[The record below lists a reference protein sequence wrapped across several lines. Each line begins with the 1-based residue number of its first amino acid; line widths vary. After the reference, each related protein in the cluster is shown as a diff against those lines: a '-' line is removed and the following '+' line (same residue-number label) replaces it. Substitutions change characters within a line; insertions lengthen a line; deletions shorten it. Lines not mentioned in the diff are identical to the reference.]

1 MFRVTECTFRVT
13 ECTFRDTEWP
23 FRDTEWRFIINIKQN
38 YLSQNKSDVCTCF
51 YINFSY
57 ICGDYIQ
64 NKKLIK
70 MNKFFLTSLLVAAAI
85 TANAQDNTTKDSLT
99 METMMHNI
107 PEVMVKGSR
116 PIVKAERGMLSY
128 NMPLLLKQ
136 LPADNAYEALTR
148 IPGVSNATGNISF
161 SGNEVTLIINGQATT
176 LTQEQLAERLKAMP
190 ATQLAKAEVMLS
202 APARYHVRGMAIN
215 IVTKDY
221 AGTNQLSGQIIGG
234 LVQTKYAKG
243 FGDLY
248 LSMQRGKFGLDAQYK
263 LVNGNSYGESSRI
276 ANHPLGNNRIHYNDE
291 TGQKSFGI
299 THDYRLG
306 MNYAFSKNH
315 RLDVA
320 YTGQW
325 DKTNSN
331 SRTTGSSISGMHRDS
346 HEYLHNV
353 DVNYALP
360 FGLTL
365 SGSYT
370 YYRTPQQ
377 QALDG
382 TITTENKNETERNL
396 TSGSEQTINK
406 WMFTADQTHSL
417 AHGWGLSYGVKGQF
431 TSNKSYQTTIDK
443 DGSVLPDGTSSV
455 DLNERIWNIYAGFSK
470 QINKAISLEA
480 SVAAEQY
487 HSPIWDK
494 WRVYPTLNA
503 LWNVNDNHLLNLSF
517 SSNSEFPSYWST
529 MSNVYYS
536 STYTEIHGNP
546 DLKPFS
552 YSNVN
557 LMWQIKRRYTL
568 MAFASLKPDYS
579 VQLPYQTTDRM
590 AVIMKET
597 NFDYSNSFGLQA
609 SAIFSAGKWLNGNVF
624 AVGTYKHDKSSHF
637 FDLPFNRKKLSVR
650 LGGMASVKLCSTQDL
665 RLILNPFIQS
675 KAIQGVYDISPI
687 FRMNAKLQWSSHD
700 GRWGLRIN
708 GNNIFNNKYDTRS
721 VQGNQDYRM
730 KINYSWA
737 SVTFAVIYKFG
748 GYKEKTVKEVD
759 TSRMGH

>member
-1 MFRVTECTFRVT
+1 MNRLF
-13 ECTFRDTEWP
+13 
-23 FRDTEWRFIINIKQN
+23 FIG
-38 YLSQNKSDVCTCF
+38 V
-51 YINFSY
+51 
-57 ICGDYIQ
+57 
-64 NKKLIK
+64 
-70 MNKFFLTSLLVAAAI
+70 LVASAI
-85 TANAQDNTTKDSLT
+85 TANAQGNAQKDSLT
-99 METMMHNI
+99 MESMMHNL

-148 IPGVSNATGNISF
+148 IPGVSDATGSISF
-161 SGNEVTLIINGQATT
+161 LGNEVTLIVNGQATT

-190 ATQLAKAEVMLS
+190 AAQLDKAEVMLS

-234 LVQTKYAKG
+234 MRQNKYANE
-243 FGDLY
+243 FGNLY
-248 LSMQRGKFGLDAQYK
+248 LSLQRDKFGLDAQYK
-263 LVNGNSYGESSRI
+263 YVNGNSYGESSRI

-306 MNYAFSKNH
+306 MNYTFSKNN

-417 AHGWGLSYGVKGQF
+417 SHGWGLSYGVKGQF

-529 MSNVYYS
+529 MSNVFYS

-552 YSNVN
+552 YYNVN

-568 MAFASLKPDYS
+568 MAFASLKPDYF

-597 NFDYSNSFGLQA
+597 NFDYSNSYGLQA

-624 AVGTYKHDKSSHF
+624 AVGTYKHDKSRNF
-637 FDLPFNRKKLSVR
+637 FDLPFNRKKLSVI
-650 LGGMASVKLCSTQDL
+650 LGGTASVKLCSTQDL
-665 RLILNPFIQS
+665 RLILNPFYQT

-687 FRMNAKLQWSSHD
+687 FSMDAKLQWSSHD
-700 GRWGLRIN
+700 GKWGVRLN
-708 GNNIFNNKYDTRS
+708 GSNIFNNRFDTSS

-730 KINYSWA
+730 KVNYNWS
-737 SVTFAVIYKFG
+737 SFTFAVIYKFG

>member
-1 MFRVTECTFRVT
+1 
-13 ECTFRDTEWP
+13 
-23 FRDTEWRFIINIKQN
+23 
-38 YLSQNKSDVCTCF
+38 
-51 YINFSY
+51 
-57 ICGDYIQ
+57 
-64 NKKLIK
+64 
-70 MNKFFLTSLLVAAAI
+70 MNRLFFLGVLVASAI
-85 TANAQDNTTKDSLT
+85 TANAQDNGQKDSLT
-99 METMMHNI
+99 MESMMHNL

-148 IPGVSNATGNISF
+148 IPGVSDATGSISF
-161 SGNEVTLIINGQATT
+161 SGNEVTLIVNGQATT

-190 ATQLAKAEVMLS
+190 AAQLAKAEVMLS

-234 LVQTKYAKG
+234 MRKNKYANE

-248 LSMQRGKFGLDAQYK
+248 LSLQRGKFGLDAQYK
-263 LVNGNSYGESSRI
+263 YVNGNSYGESSRI
-276 ANHPLGNNRIHYNDE
+276 ANHPLGNNRVYYNDE

-299 THDYRLG
+299 THNYRLG

-320 YTGQW
+320 YTGHW
-325 DKTNSN
+325 DKRCSNSN
-331 SRTTGSSISGMHRDS
+331 TTGSSISGMHHDS

-353 DVNYALP
+353 DVNYSLP

-365 SGSYT
+365 NGSYT

-382 TITTENKNETERNL
+382 TMHTDESMPETERNL

-443 DGSVLPDGTSSV
+443 DGTILPDGTSSV
-455 DLNERIWNIYAGFSK
+455 DNNERIWNIYAGFSK
-470 QINKAISLEA
+470 QINKALSLEA

-487 HSPIWDK
+487 HSPVWDK

-503 LWNVNDNHLLNLSF
+503 LWNVNDKHLLNLSF

-529 MSNVYYS
+529 MSNVFYS

-546 DLKPFS
+546 DLKPCS
-552 YSNVN
+552 YYNLN

-568 MAFASLKPDYS
+568 MAFANLKPDYF

-597 NFDYSNSFGLQA
+597 NFDYSNSYGLQA

-624 AVGTYKHDKSSHF
+624 AVGTYKHDKSRNF
-637 FDLPFNRKKLSVR
+637 FDLPFDRKKLSVI
-650 LGGMASVKLCSTQDL
+650 LGGTASVKLCSTQDL
-665 RLILNPFIQS
+665 RLILNPFYQT

-687 FRMNAKLQWSSHD
+687 FSMDAKLQWSSHD
-700 GRWGLRIN
+700 GKWGVRLN
-708 GNNIFNNKYDTRS
+708 GSNIFNNRFDTRS

-730 KINYSWA
+730 KINYNWS
-737 SVTFAVIYKFG
+737 SFTFAVIYKFG

>member
-1 MFRVTECTFRVT
+1 MANKIFLLGLFL
-13 ECTFRDTEWP
+13 
-23 FRDTEWRFIINIKQN
+23 
-38 YLSQNKSDVCTCF
+38 LS
-51 YINFSY
+51 
-57 ICGDYIQ
+57 
-64 NKKLIK
+64 
-70 MNKFFLTSLLVAAAI
+70 VA
-85 TANAQDNTTKDSLT
+85 NVKAQTRTQTDSLT
-99 METMMHNI
+99 METMLHNL

-148 IPGVSNATGNISF
+148 IPGVSDATGSISF

-176 LTQEQLAERLKAMP
+176 LTQEQLTERLKAMP
-190 ATQLAKAEVMLS
+190 AAQLAKAEVMLS

-234 LVQTKYAKG
+234 FEQNKYAKG

-248 LSMQRGKFGLDAQYK
+248 LSLQRGKFGLDAQYK
-263 LVNGNSYGESSRI
+263 YVNGNSYGESSLI
-276 ANHPLGNNRIHYNDE
+276 ANHPLGNNRVYYNDE

-306 MNYAFSKNH
+306 MNYVFSKNH

-325 DKTNSN
+325 DKTSSN
-331 SRTTGSSISGMHRDS
+331 NHTTGSSISGMHLDS

-353 DVNYALP
+353 DVNYSLP

-365 SGSYT
+365 NGSYT

-382 TITTENKNETERNL
+382 TMHTDESMPETERNL

-443 DGSVLPDGTSSV
+443 DGTILPDGTSSV
-455 DLNERIWNIYAGFSK
+455 DNNERIWNIYAGFSK

-487 HSPIWDK
+487 HSPIWNK

-529 MSNVYYS
+529 MSNVFYS

-552 YSNVN
+552 YYNVN

-568 MAFASLKPDYS
+568 MAFASLKPDYF

-624 AVGTYKHDKSSHF
+624 AVGTYKHDKSCNF
-637 FDLPFNRKKLSVR
+637 FDLPFDRKKLSVI
-650 LGGMASVKLCSTQDL
+650 LGGTASVKLCSTQDL
-665 RLILNPFIQS
+665 RLILNPFYQT

-687 FRMNAKLQWSSHD
+687 FRMDAKLQWSSHD
-700 GRWGLRIN
+700 GKWGVRLN
-708 GNNIFNNKYDTRS
+708 GSNIFNNKYDTRS

>member
-1 MFRVTECTFRVT
+1 MIFLLGLFL
-13 ECTFRDTEWP
+13 
-23 FRDTEWRFIINIKQN
+23 
-38 YLSQNKSDVCTCF
+38 LSVANVKAQT
-51 YINFSY
+51 
-57 ICGDYIQ
+57 
-64 NKKLIK
+64 
-70 MNKFFLTSLLVAAAI
+70 LTQ
-85 TANAQDNTTKDSLT
+85 TDSLT
-99 METMMHNI
+99 METMLHNL
-107 PEVMVKGSR
+107 PEVMVKGFR

-148 IPGVSNATGNISF
+148 IPGVSDATGSISF

-176 LTQEQLAERLKAMP
+176 LTQEQLTERLKAMP
-190 ATQLAKAEVMLS
+190 AAQLAKAEVMLS

-234 LVQTKYAKG
+234 MRQNKYANE
-243 FGDLY
+243 FGNLY
-248 LSMQRGKFGLDAQYK
+248 LSLQRGKFGLDTQYK
-263 LVNGNSYGESSRI
+263 YVNGNSYGESSLI
-276 ANHPLGNNRIHYNDE
+276 ANHPLGNNRVYYNDE

-306 MNYAFSKNH
+306 MNYAFGKNH

-325 DKTNSN
+325 NKTNSN
-331 SRTTGSSISGMHRDS
+331 NRTTGSSISGMHRDS

-353 DVNYALP
+353 DVNYSLP

-365 SGSYT
+365 NGSYT

-382 TITTENKNETERNL
+382 TMHTDESMPETERNL

-443 DGSVLPDGTSSV
+443 DGTIQPNGTSSV
-455 DLNERIWNIYAGFSK
+455 DNNERIWNIYAGFSK
-470 QINKAISLEA
+470 QISKALSFEA

-529 MSNVYYS
+529 MSNVFYS
-536 STYTEIHGNP
+536 STYSEIHGNP
-546 DLKPFS
+546 DLKPYS
-552 YSNVN
+552 YYNVN
-557 LMWQIKRRYTL
+557 LMGQIKRRYTL
-568 MAFASLKPDYS
+568 MAFASLKPDYF

-597 NFDYSNSFGLQA
+597 NFDYSNSYGLQA
-609 SAIFSAGKWLNGNVF
+609 SVIFNAGKWLNGNVF
-624 AVGTYKHDKSSHF
+624 AVGTYKHDKSSNF
-637 FDLPFNRKKLSVR
+637 FDLPFNRKKLSVI
-650 LGGMASVKLCSTQDL
+650 LGGTASVKLCNSQDL
-665 RLILNPFIQS
+665 RLILNPFYQT

-700 GRWGLRIN
+700 GKWGLRLN
-708 GNNIFNNKYDTRS
+708 GNNIFNNPYDTRS

-730 KINYSWA
+730 KINYNWA
-737 SVTFAVIYKFG
+737 SVTFAVVYKFG
-748 GYKEKTVKEVD
+748 DYKKKNVKAVD

>member
-1 MFRVTECTFRVT
+1 MANKI
-13 ECTFRDTEWP
+13 
-23 FRDTEWRFIINIKQN
+23 FILGLFL
-38 YLSQNKSDVCTCF
+38 LS
-51 YINFSY
+51 
-57 ICGDYIQ
+57 
-64 NKKLIK
+64 
-70 MNKFFLTSLLVAAAI
+70 VA
-85 TANAQDNTTKDSLT
+85 NVKAQAQTQTDSLT
-99 METMMHNI
+99 MENMMHNL

-116 PIVKAERGMLSY
+116 PVVKAERGMLTY
-128 NMPLLLKQ
+128 NMPLLIKL

-148 IPGVSNATGNISF
+148 IPGVSDATGSISF

-176 LTQEQLAERLKAMP
+176 LTQEQLTERLKAMP
-190 ATQLAKAEVMLS
+190 AAQLAKAEVMLS

-234 LVQTKYAKG
+234 FEQNKYAKG

-248 LSMQRGKFGLDAQYK
+248 LSLQRGKFGLDAQYK
-263 LVNGNSYGESSRI
+263 YVNGNSYGESSLI
-276 ANHPLGNNRIHYNDE
+276 ANHPLGNNRVYYNDE

-306 MNYAFSKNH
+306 MNYVLSKNH

-325 DKTNSN
+325 DKTSSN
-331 SRTTGSSISGMHRDS
+331 NHTTGSSISGMHLDS

-353 DVNYALP
+353 DVNYSLP

-365 SGSYT
+365 NGSYT

-382 TITTENKNETERNL
+382 TMHTDESMPETERNL

-443 DGSVLPDGTSSV
+443 DGTIQPNGTSSV
-455 DLNERIWNIYAGFSK
+455 DNNERIWNIYAGFSK
-470 QINKAISLEA
+470 QINKAISVEA

-494 WRVYPTLNA
+494 WRIYPTLNA

-529 MSNVYYS
+529 MSNVFYS
-536 STYTEIHGNP
+536 STYSEIHGNP
-546 DLKPFS
+546 DLKPYS
-552 YSNVN
+552 YYNVN

-568 MAFASLKPDYS
+568 MAFASLKPDYF

-597 NFDYSNSFGLQA
+597 NFDYSNNYGLQA
-609 SAIFSAGKWLNGNVF
+609 SVIFNAGKWLNGNVF
-624 AVGTYKHDKSSHF
+624 AVGTYKHDKSSNF
-637 FDLPFNRKKLSVR
+637 FDLPFNRKKFSVI
-650 LGGMASVKLCSTQDL
+650 LGGTASVKLCNTQDL
-665 RLILNPFIQS
+665 RLILNPFFQS

-687 FRMNAKLQWSSHD
+687 FSMDAKLQWSSHD
-700 GRWGLRIN
+700 GKWGVRLN
-708 GNNIFNNKYDTRS
+708 GSNIFNNQFDTRS

-730 KINYSWA
+730 KINNNRA
-737 SVTFAVIYKFG
+737 SFTFAVIYKFG

>member
-1 MFRVTECTFRVT
+1 MIFLLGLFL
-13 ECTFRDTEWP
+13 
-23 FRDTEWRFIINIKQN
+23 
-38 YLSQNKSDVCTCF
+38 LSVANVKAQT
-51 YINFSY
+51 
-57 ICGDYIQ
+57 
-64 NKKLIK
+64 
-70 MNKFFLTSLLVAAAI
+70 LTQ
-85 TANAQDNTTKDSLT
+85 TDSLT
-99 METMMHNI
+99 METMLHNL

-136 LPADNAYEALTR
+136 LPADNACEALTR
-148 IPGVSNATGNISF
+148 IPGVSDATGSISF

-176 LTQEQLAERLKAMP
+176 LTQEQLTERLKTMP
-190 ATQLAKAEVMLS
+190 AAQLAKAEVMLS

-234 LVQTKYAKG
+234 MRQTKYAKG

-306 MNYAFSKNH
+306 MNYTFSKNN

-370 YYRTPQQ
+370 YYCTPQQ

-382 TITTENKNETERNL
+382 TMHTDESMPETERNL

-417 AHGWGLSYGVKGQF
+417 ANCWGLSYGVKGQF

-529 MSNVYYS
+529 MSNVFYS

-552 YSNVN
+552 YYNVN

-568 MAFASLKPDYS
+568 MAFASLKPDYF

-609 SAIFSAGKWLNGNVF
+609 SVIFDAGKWLNGNVF
-624 AVGTYKHDKSSHF
+624 AVGTYKHDKSSNF
-637 FDLPFNRKKLSVR
+637 FDLPFNRKKLSVI
-650 LGGMASVKLCSTQDL
+650 LGGTASVKLCNSQDL
-665 RLILNPFIQS
+665 RLILNPFYQT

-700 GRWGLRIN
+700 GKWGLCLN
-708 GNNIFNNKYDTRS
+708 GNNIFNNPYDTRS

-730 KINYSWA
+730 KINYNWA
-737 SVTFAVIYKFG
+737 SVTFAVVYKFG
-748 GYKEKTVKEVD
+748 DYKNKNVKAVD

>member
-1 MFRVTECTFRVT
+1 MKRNR
-13 ECTFRDTEWP
+13 
-23 FRDTEWRFIINIKQN
+23 
-38 YLSQNKSDVCTCF
+38 
-51 YINFSY
+51 
-57 ICGDYIQ
+57 
-64 NKKLIK
+64 
-70 MNKFFLTSLLVAAAI
+70 FFLISLLFASSI
-85 TANAQDNTTKDSLT
+85 TVHAQDNAPKDSLT
-99 METMMHNI
+99 MESMMHNL
-107 PEVMVKGSR
+107 PEVMIKGSR
-116 PIVKAERGMLSY
+116 PIVKAERGMLTY
-128 NMPLLLKQ
+128 NMPLLIKQ
-136 LPADNAYEALTR
+136 LPADNAYEALTH
-148 IPGVSNATGNISF
+148 IPGISDATGKISF
-161 SGNEVTLIINGQATT
+161 SGNEVTLIVNGQATT
-176 LTQEQLAERLKAMP
+176 LTQEQLTERLKSMP
-190 ATQLAKAEVMLS
+190 AAQLAKAEVMLS

-221 AGTNQLSGQIIGG
+221 AGTNQLSGQAIGG
-234 LVQTKYAKG
+234 MRQNKYANE
-243 FGDLY
+243 FGNLY
-248 LSMQRGKFGLDAQYK
+248 LSLQRGKFGLDAQYK
-263 LVNGNSYGESSRI
+263 YVNGNSYGESSRK
-276 ANHPLGNNRIHYNDE
+276 ANHPLGNNHIRYNDE

-306 MNYAFSKNH
+306 MNYTFSKNN

-443 DGSVLPDGTSSV
+443 DGTILPDGTSSV
-455 DLNERIWNIYAGFSK
+455 DNNERIWNIYAGFSK

-487 HSPIWDK
+487 HSPVWDE

-529 MSNVYYS
+529 MSNVFYS

-552 YSNVN
+552 YYNVN

-597 NFDYSNSFGLQA
+597 NFDFSNSFGLQA
-609 SAIFSAGKWLNGNVF
+609 SAMFNAGKWLNGNVF

-637 FDLPFNRKKLSVR
+637 FDLPFNRKKLSVI
-650 LGGMASVKLCSTQDL
+650 LGGTASVKLCSTQDL

-700 GRWGLRIN
+700 GKWGLRLN
-708 GNNIFNNKYDTRS
+708 GSNIFNYQFDTRS

-730 KINYSWA
+730 KINYNWA

-748 GYKEKTVKEVD
+748 GYKEKNVKAVD

>member
-1 MFRVTECTFRVT
+1 MVNKIFLLGLFL
-13 ECTFRDTEWP
+13 
-23 FRDTEWRFIINIKQN
+23 
-38 YLSQNKSDVCTCF
+38 LSVANVKAQT
-51 YINFSY
+51 
-57 ICGDYIQ
+57 
-64 NKKLIK
+64 
-70 MNKFFLTSLLVAAAI
+70 LTQ
-85 TANAQDNTTKDSLT
+85 TDSLT
-99 METMMHNI
+99 METMLHNL

-148 IPGVSNATGNISF
+148 IPGVSDATGSISF

-176 LTQEQLAERLKAMP
+176 LTQEQLTERLKAMP
-190 ATQLAKAEVMLS
+190 AAQLAKAEVMLS

-221 AGTNQLSGQIIGG
+221 AGTNQLSGQVIGG
-234 LVQTKYAKG
+234 MKQSKYAKG

-248 LSMQRGKFGLDAQYK
+248 LSLQRGKFGLDAQYK
-263 LVNGNSYGESSRI
+263 YVNGNSYGESSRI
-276 ANHPLGNNRIHYNDE
+276 ANHPLGNNRVYYNDE

-299 THDYRLG
+299 THNYRLG

-320 YTGQW
+320 YTGHW
-325 DKTNSN
+325 DKRCSNSN
-331 SRTTGSSISGMHRDS
+331 TTGSSISGMHHDS

-353 DVNYALP
+353 DVNYSLP

-365 SGSYT
+365 NGSYT

-382 TITTENKNETERNL
+382 TMHTDESMPETERNL

-406 WMFTADQTHSL
+406 WMFTADQTHLL

-529 MSNVYYS
+529 MSNVFYS
-536 STYTEIHGNP
+536 STYSEIHGNP

-552 YSNVN
+552 YYNVN

-568 MAFASLKPDYS
+568 MAFASLKPDYF
-579 VQLPYQTTDRM
+579 VQLPYQTTERM

-597 NFDYSNSFGLQA
+597 NFDYSNSYGLQA
-609 SAIFSAGKWLNGNVF
+609 SVIFNAGKWLNGNVF
-624 AVGTYKHDKSSHF
+624 AVGTYKHDKSSNF
-637 FDLPFNRKKLSVR
+637 FDLPFNRKKFSVI
-650 LGGMASVKLCSTQDL
+650 LGGTASVKLCNTQDL
-665 RLILNPFIQS
+665 RLILNPFYQT
-675 KAIQGVYDISPI
+675 KAIQGVYDISPV

-700 GRWGLRIN
+700 GKWGLRLN
-708 GNNIFNNKYDTRS
+708 GSNIFNNLYDTRS

-730 KINYSWA
+730 KINYNWA

-748 GYKEKTVKEVD
+748 GYKEKNVKAVD

>member
-1 MFRVTECTFRVT
+1 MANKIFLLGLFL
-13 ECTFRDTEWP
+13 
-23 FRDTEWRFIINIKQN
+23 
-38 YLSQNKSDVCTCF
+38 LSVANVKAQT
-51 YINFSY
+51 
-57 ICGDYIQ
+57 
-64 NKKLIK
+64 
-70 MNKFFLTSLLVAAAI
+70 LTQ
-85 TANAQDNTTKDSLT
+85 TDSLT
-99 METMMHNI
+99 METMLHNL

-148 IPGVSNATGNISF
+148 IPGVSDATGSISF

-176 LTQEQLAERLKAMP
+176 LTQEQLTERLKAMP
-190 ATQLAKAEVMLS
+190 AAQLAKAEVMLS

-234 LVQTKYAKG
+234 MRQNKYANE
-243 FGDLY
+243 FGNLY
-248 LSMQRGKFGLDAQYK
+248 LSLQRGKFGLDAQYK
-263 LVNGNSYGESSRI
+263 YVNGNSYGESSRI
-276 ANHPLGNNRIHYNDE
+276 ANHPLGNNRVYYNDE

-299 THDYRLG
+299 THNYRLG

-320 YTGQW
+320 YTGHW
-325 DKTNSN
+325 DKRCSNSN
-331 SRTTGSSISGMHRDS
+331 TTGSSISGMHHDS

-353 DVNYALP
+353 DVNYSLP

-365 SGSYT
+365 NGSYT

-382 TITTENKNETERNL
+382 TMHTDESMPETERNL

-455 DLNERIWNIYAGFSK
+455 DLNERIWNLYAGFSK
-470 QINKAISLEA
+470 QINKALSLEA

-494 WRVYPTLNA
+494 WRIYPTLNA

-529 MSNVYYS
+529 MSNVFYS
-536 STYTEIHGNP
+536 STYSEIHGNP

-552 YSNVN
+552 YYNVN

-568 MAFASLKPDYS
+568 MAFASLKPDYF
-579 VQLPYQTTDRM
+579 VQLPYQTTERM

-597 NFDYSNSFGLQA
+597 NFDYSNSYGLQA
-609 SAIFSAGKWLNGNVF
+609 SVIFNAGKWLNGNVF
-624 AVGTYKHDKSSHF
+624 AVGTYKHDKSSNF
-637 FDLPFNRKKLSVR
+637 FDLPFNRKKLSVI
-650 LGGMASVKLCSTQDL
+650 LGGTASVKLCNTQDL
-665 RLILNPFIQS
+665 RLILNPFFQS

-687 FRMNAKLQWSSHD
+687 FRMNAKLQWTSHD
-700 GRWGLRIN
+700 GKWGLRIN

-730 KINYSWA
+730 KINYNWA

>member
-1 MFRVTECTFRVT
+1 
-13 ECTFRDTEWP
+13 
-23 FRDTEWRFIINIKQN
+23 
-38 YLSQNKSDVCTCF
+38 
-51 YINFSY
+51 
-57 ICGDYIQ
+57 
-64 NKKLIK
+64 

-136 LPADNAYEALTR
+136 LPADNAYEALTH

-161 SGNEVTLIINGQATT
+161 SGNEVTLIVNGQATT

-306 MNYAFSKNH
+306 MNYTFSKNH

-325 DKTNSN
+325 DKTSSN

-443 DGSVLPDGTSSV
+443 DGTILPDGTSSV
-455 DLNERIWNIYAGFSK
+455 DNNERIWNIYAGFSK
-470 QINKAISLEA
+470 QINKALSLEA

-487 HSPIWDK
+487 HSPVWNK

-529 MSNVYYS
+529 MSNVFYS

-552 YSNVN
+552 YYNVN

-568 MAFASLKPDYS
+568 MAFASLKPDYF

-597 NFDYSNSFGLQA
+597 NFDYSNSYGLQA

-624 AVGTYKHDKSSHF
+624 AVGTYKHDKSCNF
-637 FDLPFNRKKLSVR
+637 FDLPFNRKKLSVI
-650 LGGMASVKLCSTQDL
+650 LGGTASVKLCSTQDL
-665 RLILNPFIQS
+665 RLILNPFYQT
-675 KAIQGVYDISPI
+675 KAIQGVYDISPV
-687 FRMNAKLQWSSHD
+687 FRMDAKLQWSSHD
-700 GRWGLRIN
+700 GKWGLRLN
-708 GNNIFNNKYDTRS
+708 GSNIFNNRFDTRS

-730 KINYSWA
+730 KINYNWA

-748 GYKEKTVKEVD
+748 GYKEKTVKEMD

>member
-1 MFRVTECTFRVT
+1 MANKIFLLGLFL
-13 ECTFRDTEWP
+13 
-23 FRDTEWRFIINIKQN
+23 
-38 YLSQNKSDVCTCF
+38 LS
-51 YINFSY
+51 
-57 ICGDYIQ
+57 
-64 NKKLIK
+64 
-70 MNKFFLTSLLVAAAI
+70 VA
-85 TANAQDNTTKDSLT
+85 NVKAQTRTQTDSLT
-99 METMMHNI
+99 METMLHNL

-148 IPGVSNATGNISF
+148 IPGVSDATGSISF

-176 LTQEQLAERLKAMP
+176 LTQEQLTERLKAMP
-190 ATQLAKAEVMLS
+190 AAQLAKAEVMLS

-221 AGTNQLSGQIIGG
+221 AGTNQLSGQVIGG
-234 LVQTKYAKG
+234 MKQSKYAKG

-248 LSMQRGKFGLDAQYK
+248 LSLQRGKFGLDAQYK
-263 LVNGNSYGESSRI
+263 YVNGNSYGESSRI
-276 ANHPLGNNRIHYNDE
+276 ANHPLGNNRVYYNDE

-299 THDYRLG
+299 THNYRLG

-320 YTGQW
+320 YTGHW
-325 DKTNSN
+325 DKRCSNSN
-331 SRTTGSSISGMHRDS
+331 TTGSSISGMHHDS

-353 DVNYALP
+353 DVNYSLP

-365 SGSYT
+365 NGSYT

-382 TITTENKNETERNL
+382 TMHTDESMSETERNL

-406 WMFTADQTHSL
+406 WMFTADQTHLL

-455 DLNERIWNIYAGFSK
+455 DLNERIWNLYAGFSK
-470 QINKAISLEA
+470 QINKALSLEA

-529 MSNVYYS
+529 MSNVFYS
-536 STYTEIHGNP
+536 STYSEIHGNP
-546 DLKPFS
+546 DLKPFA
-552 YSNVN
+552 YYNVN

-568 MAFASLKPDYS
+568 MAFASLKPDYF
-579 VQLPYQTTDRM
+579 VQLPYQTTERM

-597 NFDYSNSFGLQA
+597 NFDYSNSYGLQA
-609 SAIFSAGKWLNGNVF
+609 SVIFNAGKWLNGNVF
-624 AVGTYKHDKSSHF
+624 AVGTYKHDKSSNF
-637 FDLPFNRKKLSVR
+637 FDLPFNRKKLSVI
-650 LGGMASVKLCSTQDL
+650 LGGTASVKLCNTQDL
-665 RLILNPFIQS
+665 RLILNPFFQS

-700 GRWGLRIN
+700 GRWGLRLN

-730 KINYSWA
+730 KINYNWA

>member
-1 MFRVTECTFRVT
+1 MA
-13 ECTFRDTEWP
+13 
-23 FRDTEWRFIINIKQN
+23 
-38 YLSQNKSDVCTCF
+38 NK
-51 YINFSY
+51 I
-57 ICGDYIQ
+57 
-64 NKKLIK
+64 
-70 MNKFFLTSLLVAAAI
+70 FLLGLFLLFVA
-85 TANAQDNTTKDSLT
+85 NVKAQTLTQTDSLT
-99 METMMHNI
+99 METMLHNL

-148 IPGVSNATGNISF
+148 IPGVSDATGSISF

-176 LTQEQLAERLKAMP
+176 LTQEQLTERLKAMP
-190 ATQLAKAEVMLS
+190 AAQLAKAEVMLS

-234 LVQTKYAKG
+234 MRQNKYANE
-243 FGDLY
+243 FGNLY
-248 LSMQRGKFGLDAQYK
+248 LSLQRGKFGLNAQYK
-263 LVNGNSYGESSRI
+263 YVNGNSYGESSRI

-320 YTGQW
+320 YTGHW
-325 DKTNSN
+325 DKTCSNSN
-331 SRTTGSSISGMHRDS
+331 TTGSSISGMHHDS

-353 DVNYALP
+353 DVNYSLP

-365 SGSYT
+365 NGSYT

-382 TITTENKNETERNL
+382 MMHTDESMPETERNL

-443 DGSVLPDGTSSV
+443 DGTIQPNGTSSV
-455 DLNERIWNIYAGFSK
+455 DNNERIWNIYAGFSK
-470 QINKAISLEA
+470 QINKAISVEA

-529 MSNVYYS
+529 MSNVFYS
-536 STYTEIHGNP
+536 STYSEIHGNP
-546 DLKPFS
+546 DLKPFA
-552 YSNVN
+552 YYNVN

-568 MAFASLKPDYS
+568 MAFASLKPDYF
-579 VQLPYQTTDRM
+579 VQLPYQTTERM

-597 NFDYSNSFGLQA
+597 NFDYSNSYGLQA
-609 SAIFSAGKWLNGNVF
+609 SVIFNAGKWLNGNVF
-624 AVGTYKHDKSSHF
+624 AVGTYKHDKSSNF
-637 FDLPFNRKKLSVR
+637 FDLPFNRKKLSVI
-650 LGGMASVKLCSTQDL
+650 LGGTASVKLCNTQDL
-665 RLILNPFIQS
+665 RLILNPFFQS

-687 FRMNAKLQWSSHD
+687 FRMNAKLQWTSHD
-700 GRWGLRIN
+700 GKWGLRIN
-708 GNNIFNNKYDTRS
+708 GNNIFNNLYDTRS

-730 KINYSWA
+730 KVNYNWA

>member
-1 MFRVTECTFRVT
+1 M
-13 ECTFRDTEWP
+13 
-23 FRDTEWRFIINIKQN
+23 
-38 YLSQNKSDVCTCF
+38 
-51 YINFSY
+51 
-57 ICGDYIQ
+57 
-64 NKKLIK
+64 
-70 MNKFFLTSLLVAAAI
+70 
-85 TANAQDNTTKDSLT
+85 
-99 METMMHNI
+99 
-107 PEVMVKGSR
+107 
-116 PIVKAERGMLSY
+116 
-128 NMPLLLKQ
+128 
-136 LPADNAYEALTR
+136 TR
-148 IPGVSNATGNISF
+148 IPGVSDATGSISF

-176 LTQEQLAERLKAMP
+176 LTQEQLTERLKAMP
-190 ATQLAKAEVMLS
+190 AAQLAKAEVMLS

-221 AGTNQLSGQIIGG
+221 AGTNQLSGQVIGG
-234 LVQTKYAKG
+234 MKQSKYAKG

-248 LSMQRGKFGLDAQYK
+248 LSLQRGKFGLDAQYK
-263 LVNGNSYGESSRI
+263 YVNGNSYGESSRI
-276 ANHPLGNNRIHYNDE
+276 ANHPLGNNRVYYNDE

-299 THDYRLG
+299 THNYRLG

-320 YTGQW
+320 YTGHW
-325 DKTNSN
+325 DKRCSNSN
-331 SRTTGSSISGMHRDS
+331 TTGSSISGMHHDS

-353 DVNYALP
+353 DVNYSLP

-365 SGSYT
+365 NGSYT

-382 TITTENKNETERNL
+382 TMTAENKNETERNL

-431 TSNKSYQTTIDK
+431 TSNKSYQTTTDK
-443 DGSVLPDGTSSV
+443 DGTILPDGTSSV
-455 DLNERIWNIYAGFSK
+455 DNNERIWNIYAGFSK
-470 QINKAISLEA
+470 QINKSISLEA

-494 WRVYPTLNA
+494 WRMYPTLNA

-529 MSNVYYS
+529 MGNVFYS

-552 YSNVN
+552 YYNVN

-609 SAIFSAGKWLNGNVF
+609 SAIFNAGKWLNGNVF

-637 FDLPFNRKKLSVR
+637 FDLPFNRKKLSVI
-650 LGGMASVKLCSTQDL
+650 LGGTASVKLSSTQDL
-665 RLILNPFIQS
+665 RLILNPFYQT
-675 KAIQGVYDISPI
+675 KAIQGVYDISPV
-687 FRMNAKLQWSSHD
+687 FSMDAKLQWSSHD
-700 GRWGLRIN
+700 GKWGLRLN
-708 GNNIFNNKYDTRS
+708 GSNIFNNQFDTRS

-730 KINYSWA
+730 KINYNWA

-748 GYKEKTVKEVD
+748 GYKEKNVKAVD

>member
-1 MFRVTECTFRVT
+1 MVNKIFLLGLFL
-13 ECTFRDTEWP
+13 
-23 FRDTEWRFIINIKQN
+23 
-38 YLSQNKSDVCTCF
+38 LSVANVKAQT
-51 YINFSY
+51 
-57 ICGDYIQ
+57 
-64 NKKLIK
+64 
-70 MNKFFLTSLLVAAAI
+70 LTH
-85 TANAQDNTTKDSLT
+85 TDSLT
-99 METMMHNI
+99 MENMMHNL

-148 IPGVSNATGNISF
+148 IPGISDATGSISF
-161 SGNEVTLIINGQATT
+161 SGNEVTLIVNGQATT
-176 LTQEQLAERLKAMP
+176 LTQEQLTERLKAMP
-190 ATQLAKAEVMLS
+190 AAQLAKAEVLLS

-221 AGTNQLSGQIIGG
+221 AGTNQLSGQVIGG
-234 LVQTKYAKG
+234 MKQSKYAKG

-248 LSMQRGKFGLDAQYK
+248 LSLQRGKFGLDAQYK
-263 LVNGNSYGESSRI
+263 YVNGNSYGESSRI
-276 ANHPLGNNRIHYNDE
+276 ANHPLGNNRVYYNDE

-299 THDYRLG
+299 THNYRLG

-320 YTGQW
+320 YTGHW
-325 DKTNSN
+325 DKRCSNSN
-331 SRTTGSSISGMHRDS
+331 TTGSSISGMHHDS

-353 DVNYALP
+353 DVNYSLP

-365 SGSYT
+365 NGSYT

-382 TITTENKNETERNL
+382 TMHTDESMQETERNL

-443 DGSVLPDGTSSV
+443 DGTIQPNGTSSV
-455 DLNERIWNIYAGFSK
+455 DNNERIWNIYAGFSK
-470 QINKAISLEA
+470 QINKAISVEA

-529 MSNVYYS
+529 MSNVFYS
-536 STYTEIHGNP
+536 STYSEIHGNP

-552 YSNVN
+552 YYNVN

-568 MAFASLKPDYS
+568 MAFASLKPDYF
-579 VQLPYQTTDRM
+579 VQLPYQTTERM

-597 NFDYSNSFGLQA
+597 NFDYSNSYGLQA
-609 SAIFSAGKWLNGNVF
+609 SVIFNAGKWLNGNVF
-624 AVGTYKHDKSSHF
+624 AVGTYKHDKSSNF
-637 FDLPFNRKKLSVR
+637 FDLPFNRKKLSVI
-650 LGGMASVKLCSTQDL
+650 LGGTASVKLCNTQDL
-665 RLILNPFIQS
+665 RLILNPFFQS
-675 KAIQGVYDISPI
+675 KAIQGVYDISPV

-700 GRWGLRIN
+700 GKWGLRLN
-708 GNNIFNNKYDTRS
+708 GSNIFNNLYDTRS

-730 KINYSWA
+730 KINYNWA

-748 GYKEKTVKEVD
+748 GYKEKNVKAVD

>member
-1 MFRVTECTFRVT
+1 MVNKIFLLGLFL
-13 ECTFRDTEWP
+13 
-23 FRDTEWRFIINIKQN
+23 
-38 YLSQNKSDVCTCF
+38 LSVANVKAQT
-51 YINFSY
+51 
-57 ICGDYIQ
+57 
-64 NKKLIK
+64 
-70 MNKFFLTSLLVAAAI
+70 LTQ
-85 TANAQDNTTKDSLT
+85 TDSLT
-99 METMMHNI
+99 METMLHNL

-148 IPGVSNATGNISF
+148 IPGVSDATGSISF

-176 LTQEQLAERLKAMP
+176 LTQEQLTERLKAMP
-190 ATQLAKAEVMLS
+190 AAQLAKAEVMLS

-221 AGTNQLSGQIIGG
+221 AGINQLSGQVIGG
-234 LVQTKYAKG
+234 MKQSKYAKG

-248 LSMQRGKFGLDAQYK
+248 LSLQRGKFGLDAQYK
-263 LVNGNSYGESSRI
+263 YVNGNSYGESSRI
-276 ANHPLGNNRIHYNDE
+276 ANHPLGNNRVYYNDE

-299 THDYRLG
+299 THNYRLG

-320 YTGQW
+320 YTGHW
-325 DKTNSN
+325 DKRCSNSN
-331 SRTTGSSISGMHRDS
+331 TTGSSISGMHHDS

-353 DVNYALP
+353 DVNYSLP

-365 SGSYT
+365 NGSYT

-382 TITTENKNETERNL
+382 TMHTDESMPETERNL

-406 WMFTADQTHSL
+406 WMFTADQTHLL

-455 DLNERIWNIYAGFSK
+455 DLNERIWNLYAGFSK
-470 QINKAISLEA
+470 QINKALSLEA

-529 MSNVYYS
+529 MSNVFYS
-536 STYTEIHGNP
+536 STYSEIHGNP
-546 DLKPFS
+546 DLKPFA
-552 YSNVN
+552 YYNVN

-568 MAFASLKPDYS
+568 MAFANLKPDYF
-579 VQLPYQTTDRM
+579 VQLPYQTTERM

-597 NFDYSNSFGLQA
+597 NFDYSNSYGLQA
-609 SAIFSAGKWLNGNVF
+609 SVIFNAGKWLNGNVF
-624 AVGTYKHDKSSHF
+624 AVGTYKHDKSSNF
-637 FDLPFNRKKLSVR
+637 FDLPFNRKKFSVI
-650 LGGMASVKLCSTQDL
+650 LGGTASVKLCNTQDL
-665 RLILNPFIQS
+665 RLILNPFYQT

-700 GRWGLRIN
+700 GKWGLHLN
-708 GNNIFNNKYDTRS
+708 GSNIFNNLYDTRS

-730 KINYSWA
+730 KINYNWA

-748 GYKEKTVKEVD
+748 GYKEKNVKAVD

>member
-1 MFRVTECTFRVT
+1 MVNKIFLLGLFL
-13 ECTFRDTEWP
+13 
-23 FRDTEWRFIINIKQN
+23 
-38 YLSQNKSDVCTCF
+38 LSVANVKAQT
-51 YINFSY
+51 
-57 ICGDYIQ
+57 
-64 NKKLIK
+64 
-70 MNKFFLTSLLVAAAI
+70 LTH
-85 TANAQDNTTKDSLT
+85 TDSLT
-99 METMMHNI
+99 MENMMHNL

-148 IPGVSNATGNISF
+148 IPGISDATGSISF
-161 SGNEVTLIINGQATT
+161 SGNEVTLIVNGQATT
-176 LTQEQLAERLKAMP
+176 LTQEQLTERLKAMP
-190 ATQLAKAEVMLS
+190 AAQLAKAEVMLS

-221 AGTNQLSGQIIGG
+221 AGTNQLSGQVIGG
-234 LVQTKYAKG
+234 MKQSKYAKG

-248 LSMQRGKFGLDAQYK
+248 LSLQRGKFGLDAQYK
-263 LVNGNSYGESSRI
+263 YVNGNSYGESSRI
-276 ANHPLGNNRIHYNDE
+276 ANHPLGNNRVYYNDE

-299 THDYRLG
+299 THNYRLG

-320 YTGQW
+320 YTGHW
-325 DKTNSN
+325 DKRCSNSN
-331 SRTTGSSISGMHRDS
+331 TTGSSISGMHHDS

-353 DVNYALP
+353 DVNYSLP

-365 SGSYT
+365 NGSYT

-382 TITTENKNETERNL
+382 TMHTDESMSETERNL

-443 DGSVLPDGTSSV
+443 DGTIQPNGTSSV
-455 DLNERIWNIYAGFSK
+455 DNNERIWNIYAGFSK
-470 QINKAISLEA
+470 QINKAISVEA

-529 MSNVYYS
+529 MSNVFYS
-536 STYTEIHGNP
+536 STYSEIHGNP

-552 YSNVN
+552 YYNVN

-568 MAFASLKPDYS
+568 MAFASLKPDYF
-579 VQLPYQTTDRM
+579 VQLPYQTTERM

-597 NFDYSNSFGLQA
+597 NFDYSNSYGLQA
-609 SAIFSAGKWLNGNVF
+609 SVIFNAGKWLNGNVF
-624 AVGTYKHDKSSHF
+624 AVGTYKHDKSSNF
-637 FDLPFNRKKLSVR
+637 FDLPFNRKKLSVI
-650 LGGMASVKLCSTQDL
+650 LGGTASVKLCNTQDL
-665 RLILNPFIQS
+665 RLILNPFFQS
-675 KAIQGVYDISPI
+675 KAIQGVYDISPV

-700 GRWGLRIN
+700 GKWGLRLN
-708 GNNIFNNKYDTRS
+708 GSNIFNNLYDTRS

-730 KINYSWA
+730 KINYNWA

-748 GYKEKTVKEVD
+748 GYKEKNVKAVD

>member
-1 MFRVTECTFRVT
+1 MVNKIFLLGLFL
-13 ECTFRDTEWP
+13 
-23 FRDTEWRFIINIKQN
+23 
-38 YLSQNKSDVCTCF
+38 LSVANVKAQT
-51 YINFSY
+51 
-57 ICGDYIQ
+57 
-64 NKKLIK
+64 
-70 MNKFFLTSLLVAAAI
+70 LTH
-85 TANAQDNTTKDSLT
+85 TDSLT
-99 METMMHNI
+99 MENMMHNL

-148 IPGVSNATGNISF
+148 IPGISDATGSISF
-161 SGNEVTLIINGQATT
+161 SGNEVTLIVNGQATT
-176 LTQEQLAERLKAMP
+176 LTQEQLTERLKAMP
-190 ATQLAKAEVMLS
+190 AAQLAKAEVMLS

-221 AGTNQLSGQIIGG
+221 AGTNQLSGQVIGG
-234 LVQTKYAKG
+234 MKQSKYAKG

-248 LSMQRGKFGLDAQYK
+248 LSLQRGKFGLDAQYK
-263 LVNGNSYGESSRI
+263 YVNGNSYGESSRI
-276 ANHPLGNNRIHYNDE
+276 ANHPLGNNRVYYNDE

-299 THDYRLG
+299 THNYRLG

-315 RLDVA
+315 RLDVT
-320 YTGQW
+320 YTGHW
-325 DKTNSN
+325 DKRCSNSN
-331 SRTTGSSISGMHRDS
+331 TTGSSISGMHHDS

-353 DVNYALP
+353 DVNYSLP

-365 SGSYT
+365 NGSYT

-382 TITTENKNETERNL
+382 TMHTDESMSETERNL

-406 WMFTADQTHSL
+406 WMFTADQTHLL

-431 TSNKSYQTTIDK
+431 TSNKSYQTTINK

-455 DLNERIWNIYAGFSK
+455 DLNERIWNLYAGFSK
-470 QINKAISLEA
+470 QINKALSLEA

-529 MSNVYYS
+529 MSNVFYS
-536 STYTEIHGNP
+536 STYSEIHGNP
-546 DLKPFS
+546 DLKPFA
-552 YSNVN
+552 YYNVN

-568 MAFASLKPDYS
+568 MAFASLKPDYF
-579 VQLPYQTTDRM
+579 VQLPYQTTERM

-597 NFDYSNSFGLQA
+597 NFDYSNSYGLQA
-609 SAIFSAGKWLNGNVF
+609 SVIFNAGKWLNGNVF
-624 AVGTYKHDKSSHF
+624 AVGIYKHDKSDYF
-637 FDLPFNRKKLSVR
+637 FDLPFNRKKLTAT
-650 LGGMASVKLCSTQDL
+650 LGGTASIKLCQTQDL
-665 RLILNPFIQS
+665 RLILNPFYQT

-700 GRWGLRIN
+700 GKWGLRLN
-708 GNNIFNNKYDTRS
+708 GSNIFNNLYDTRS

-730 KINYSWA
+730 KINYNWA

-748 GYKEKTVKEVD
+748 GYKEKNVKAVD

>member
-1 MFRVTECTFRVT
+1 MANKI
-13 ECTFRDTEWP
+13 
-23 FRDTEWRFIINIKQN
+23 FILGLFL
-38 YLSQNKSDVCTCF
+38 LS
-51 YINFSY
+51 
-57 ICGDYIQ
+57 
-64 NKKLIK
+64 
-70 MNKFFLTSLLVAAAI
+70 VA
-85 TANAQDNTTKDSLT
+85 NVKAQAQTQTDSLT
-99 METMMHNI
+99 MENMMHNL

-116 PIVKAERGMLSY
+116 PVVKAERGMLTY
-128 NMPLLLKQ
+128 NMPLLIKL

-148 IPGVSNATGNISF
+148 IPGVSDATGRISF

-176 LTQEQLAERLKAMP
+176 LTQEQLTERLKAMP
-190 ATQLAKAEVMLS
+190 AAQLAKAEVMLS

-221 AGTNQLSGQIIGG
+221 AGTNLLSGQIIGG
-234 LVQTKYAKG
+234 LQQSKYAKG
-243 FGDLY
+243 FGNLY
-248 LSMQRGKFGLDAQYK
+248 LSMQRGKFGLDAQYQFI
-263 LVNGNSYGESSRI
+263 NGNSYGESSLI
-276 ANHPLGNNRIHYNDE
+276 ANHPLGNNHVYYNDE

-325 DKTNSN
+325 DKTSSN
-331 SRTTGSSISGMHRDS
+331 NHTTGSSISGMHLDS

-353 DVNYALP
+353 DVNYSLP

-365 SGSYT
+365 NGSYT

-382 TITTENKNETERNL
+382 TMHTDESMPETERNL
-396 TSGSEQTINK
+396 ISGSEQTINK

-443 DGSVLPDGTSSV
+443 DGTIQPNGTSSV
-455 DLNERIWNIYAGFSK
+455 DNNERIWNIYAGFSK
-470 QINKAISLEA
+470 QINKAVSLEA

-529 MSNVYYS
+529 MSNVFYS

-546 DLKPFS
+546 NLKPYS
-552 YSNVN
+552 YYNVN

-568 MAFASLKPDYS
+568 MAFASLKPDYF
-579 VQLPYQTTDRM
+579 VQLPYQTTERM

-597 NFDYSNSFGLQA
+597 NFDYSNSYGLQA
-609 SAIFSAGKWLNGNVF
+609 SVIFNAGKWLNGNVF
-624 AVGTYKHDKSSHF
+624 AVGTYKHDKSSYF
-637 FDLPFNRKKLSVR
+637 FDLPFNRKKLSVI
-650 LGGMASVKLCSTQDL
+650 LGGTASVKLCNTQDL
-665 RLILNPFIQS
+665 RLIFNPFFQS

-687 FRMNAKLQWSSHD
+687 FSMDAKLQWSSHD
-700 GRWGLRIN
+700 GKWGLRLN
-708 GNNIFNNKYDTRS
+708 GSNIFNNLYDTRS

-730 KINYSWA
+730 KINNNWA
-737 SVTFAVIYKFG
+737 SFTFAVIYKFG

>member
-1 MFRVTECTFRVT
+1 MVNKIFLLGLFL
-13 ECTFRDTEWP
+13 
-23 FRDTEWRFIINIKQN
+23 
-38 YLSQNKSDVCTCF
+38 LSVANVKAQT
-51 YINFSY
+51 
-57 ICGDYIQ
+57 
-64 NKKLIK
+64 
-70 MNKFFLTSLLVAAAI
+70 LTQ
-85 TANAQDNTTKDSLT
+85 TDSLT
-99 METMMHNI
+99 METMLHNL

-148 IPGVSNATGNISF
+148 IPGVSDATGSISF

-176 LTQEQLAERLKAMP
+176 LTQEQLTERLKAMP
-190 ATQLAKAEVMLS
+190 AAQLAKAEVMLS
-202 APARYHVRGMAIN
+202 APARYHVRGMTIN

-221 AGTNQLSGQIIGG
+221 AGINQLSGQVIGG
-234 LVQTKYAKG
+234 MKQSKYAKG

-248 LSMQRGKFGLDAQYK
+248 LSLQRGKFGLDAQYK
-263 LVNGNSYGESSRI
+263 YVNGNSYGESSRI
-276 ANHPLGNNRIHYNDE
+276 ANHPLGNNRVYYNDE

-299 THDYRLG
+299 THNYRLG
-306 MNYAFSKNH
+306 MNYAFCKNH

-320 YTGQW
+320 YTGHW
-325 DKTNSN
+325 DKRCSNSN
-331 SRTTGSSISGMHRDS
+331 TTGSSISGMHHDS

-353 DVNYALP
+353 DVNYSFP

-365 SGSYT
+365 NGSYT

-382 TITTENKNETERNL
+382 TMHTDESMSETERNL

-406 WMFTADQTHSL
+406 WMFTADQTHLL

-455 DLNERIWNIYAGFSK
+455 DLNERIWNLYAGFSK
-470 QINKAISLEA
+470 QINKALSLEA

-529 MSNVYYS
+529 MSNVFYS
-536 STYTEIHGNP
+536 STYSEIHGNP
-546 DLKPFS
+546 DLKPFA
-552 YSNVN
+552 YYNVN

-568 MAFASLKPDYS
+568 MAFANLKPDYF
-579 VQLPYQTTDRM
+579 VQLPYQTTERM

-597 NFDYSNSFGLQA
+597 NFDYSNSYGLQA
-609 SAIFSAGKWLNGNVF
+609 SVIFNAGKWLNGNVF
-624 AVGTYKHDKSSHF
+624 AVGTYKHDKSSNF
-637 FDLPFNRKKLSVR
+637 FDLPFNRKKFSVI
-650 LGGMASVKLCSTQDL
+650 LGGTASVKLCNTQDL
-665 RLILNPFIQS
+665 RLILNPFYQT

-700 GRWGLRIN
+700 GKWGLRLN
-708 GNNIFNNKYDTRS
+708 GSNIFNNLYDTRS

-730 KINYSWA
+730 KINYNWA

-748 GYKEKTVKEVD
+748 GYKEKNVKAVD

>member
-1 MFRVTECTFRVT
+1 
-13 ECTFRDTEWP
+13 
-23 FRDTEWRFIINIKQN
+23 
-38 YLSQNKSDVCTCF
+38 
-51 YINFSY
+51 
-57 ICGDYIQ
+57 
-64 NKKLIK
+64 
-70 MNKFFLTSLLVAAAI
+70 MNRLLLTGLLVTAAI
-85 TANAQDNTTKDSLT
+85 TANAQDNAQKDSLT

-107 PEVMVKGSR
+107 PEVMVKGLR

-136 LPADNAYEALTR
+136 LPADNAYEALTH
-148 IPGVSNATGNISF
+148 IPGVSDATGSISF
-161 SGNEVTLIINGQATT
+161 SGNEVTLIVNGQATT

-190 ATQLAKAEVMLS
+190 AVQLAKAEVMLS

-248 LSMQRGKFGLDAQYK
+248 ISMQRGKFGLDAQYK

-276 ANHPLGNNRIHYNDE
+276 ANHPLGNNRVYYNDE

-299 THDYRLG
+299 THNYRLG
-306 MNYAFSKNH
+306 MNYTFSTNH

-320 YTGQW
+320 YTGKW
-325 DKTNSN
+325 DKTSSN
-331 SRTTGSSISGMHRDS
+331 SHTTGSSISGMHRDS

-382 TITTENKNETERNL
+382 TMTTENKNETERNL

-417 AHGWGLSYGVKGQF
+417 AHGWGMSYGVKGQF
-431 TSNKSYQTTIDK
+431 TTNKSYQTTIDK

-487 HSPIWDK
+487 HSPIWNK

-529 MSNVYYS
+529 MSNVFYS

-552 YSNVN
+552 YYNVN

-568 MAFASLKPDYS
+568 IAFASLKPDYF

-609 SAIFSAGKWLNGNVF
+609 SAIFSAGKWLNSNVF
-624 AVGTYKHDKSSHF
+624 AVGTYKHDKSRNF
-637 FDLPFNRKKLSVR
+637 FDLPFDRKKLSVI
-650 LGGMASVKLCSTQDL
+650 LGGTASVKLCSTQDL
-665 RLILNPFIQS
+665 RLILNPFYQT

-687 FRMNAKLQWSSHD
+687 FSMDAKLQWSSHD
-700 GRWGLRIN
+700 GKWGVRLN
-708 GNNIFNNKYDTRS
+708 GSNIFNNRFDTRS

-730 KINYSWA
+730 KVNYNWS
-737 SVTFAVIYKFG
+737 SFTFAVIYKFG

>member
-1 MFRVTECTFRVT
+1 MVNKIFLLGLFL
-13 ECTFRDTEWP
+13 
-23 FRDTEWRFIINIKQN
+23 
-38 YLSQNKSDVCTCF
+38 LSVANVKAQT
-51 YINFSY
+51 
-57 ICGDYIQ
+57 
-64 NKKLIK
+64 
-70 MNKFFLTSLLVAAAI
+70 LTH
-85 TANAQDNTTKDSLT
+85 TDSLT
-99 METMMHNI
+99 MENMMHNL

-148 IPGVSNATGNISF
+148 IPGISDATGSISF
-161 SGNEVTLIINGQATT
+161 SGNEVTLIVNGQATT
-176 LTQEQLAERLKAMP
+176 LTQEQLTERLKAMP
-190 ATQLAKAEVMLS
+190 AAQLAKAEVMLS

-221 AGTNQLSGQIIGG
+221 AGTNQLSGQVIGG
-234 LVQTKYAKG
+234 MKQSKYAKG

-248 LSMQRGKFGLDAQYK
+248 LSLQRGKFGLDAQYK
-263 LVNGNSYGESSRI
+263 YVNGNSYGESSRI
-276 ANHPLGNNRIHYNDE
+276 ANHPLGNNRVYYNDE

-299 THDYRLG
+299 THNYRLG

-320 YTGQW
+320 YTGHW
-325 DKTNSN
+325 DKRCSNSN
-331 SRTTGSSISGMHRDS
+331 TTGSSISGMHHDS

-353 DVNYALP
+353 DVNYSLP

-365 SGSYT
+365 NGSYT

-382 TITTENKNETERNL
+382 TMHTDESMLETERNL

-443 DGSVLPDGTSSV
+443 DGTIQPNGTSSV
-455 DLNERIWNIYAGFSK
+455 DNNERIWNIYAGFSK
-470 QINKAISLEA
+470 QINKAISVEA

-529 MSNVYYS
+529 MSNVFYS
-536 STYTEIHGNP
+536 STYSEIHGNP

-552 YSNVN
+552 YYNVN

-568 MAFASLKPDYS
+568 MAFASLKPDYF

-597 NFDYSNSFGLQA
+597 NFDFSNSYGLQA

-624 AVGTYKHDKSSHF
+624 AVGTYKHDKSCNF
-637 FDLPFNRKKLSVR
+637 FDLPFDRKKLSVI
-650 LGGMASVKLCSTQDL
+650 LGGTASVKLSSTQDL
-665 RLILNPFIQS
+665 RLILNPFYQT
-675 KAIQGVYDISPI
+675 KAIQGVYDISPV
-687 FRMNAKLQWSSHD
+687 FRMDAKLQWSSHD
-700 GRWGLRIN
+700 GKWGVRLN
-708 GNNIFNNKYDTRS
+708 GSNIFNNRFDTRS

-730 KINYSWA
+730 KINYNWA

-748 GYKEKTVKEVD
+748 GYKEKNVKAVD

>member
-1 MFRVTECTFRVT
+1 MT
-13 ECTFRDTEWP
+13 
-23 FRDTEWRFIINIKQN
+23 
-38 YLSQNKSDVCTCF
+38 NK
-51 YINFSY
+51 I
-57 ICGDYIQ
+57 
-64 NKKLIK
+64 
-70 MNKFFLTSLLVAAAI
+70 FFLGLFLLSVA
-85 TANAQDNTTKDSLT
+85 NVKAQTRTQTDSLT
-99 METMMHNI
+99 METMLHNL
-107 PEVMVKGSR
+107 PEVMVKGTR

-148 IPGVSNATGNISF
+148 IPGVSDATGSISF

-176 LTQEQLAERLKAMP
+176 LTQEQLTERLKAMP
-190 ATQLAKAEVMLS
+190 AAQLSKAEVMLS

-234 LVQTKYAKG
+234 MRQNKYANE
-243 FGDLY
+243 FGNLY
-248 LSMQRGKFGLDAQYK
+248 LSLQRGKFGLDAQYK
-263 LVNGNSYGESSRI
+263 YVNGNSYGESSRI

-306 MNYAFSKNH
+306 MNYTFSKNN

-320 YTGQW
+320 YTGHW
-325 DKTNSN
+325 DKRCSNSN
-331 SRTTGSSISGMHRDS
+331 TTGSSISGMHHDS

-353 DVNYALP
+353 DVNYSLP

-365 SGSYT
+365 NGSYT

-382 TITTENKNETERNL
+382 TMHTDESMSETERNL

-406 WMFTADQTHSL
+406 WMFTADQTHLL

-455 DLNERIWNIYAGFSK
+455 DLNERIWNLYAGFSK
-470 QINKAISLEA
+470 QINKALSLEA

-529 MSNVYYS
+529 MSNVFYS
-536 STYTEIHGNP
+536 STYSEIHGNP

-552 YSNVN
+552 YYNVN

-579 VQLPYQTTDRM
+579 VQLPYQTTDRT

-624 AVGTYKHDKSSHF
+624 AVGTYKHDKSSNF
-637 FDLPFNRKKLSVR
+637 FDLPFNRKKLSVI
-650 LGGMASVKLCSTQDL
+650 LGGTASVKLCNTQDL
-665 RLILNPFIQS
+665 RLILNPFFQS

-700 GRWGLRIN
+700 GKWGLRLN

-730 KINYSWA
+730 KINYNWA

>member
-1 MFRVTECTFRVT
+1 MSRVLFMGIFV
-13 ECTFRDTEWP
+13 
-23 FRDTEWRFIINIKQN
+23 
-38 YLSQNKSDVCTCF
+38 S
-51 YINFSY
+51 
-57 ICGDYIQ
+57 
-64 NKKLIK
+64 
-70 MNKFFLTSLLVAAAI
+70 LTI
-85 TANAQDNTTKDSLT
+85 TANAQDNIPKDSLT
-99 METMMHNI
+99 MEWKSMFRNL
-107 PEVMVKGSR
+107 PEVMIKGSR

-148 IPGVSNATGNISF
+148 IPGVSDATGSISF

-190 ATQLAKAEVMLS
+190 AAQLAKAEVMLS

-234 LVQTKYAKG
+234 MRQNKYANE
-243 FGDLY
+243 FGNLY
-248 LSMQRGKFGLDAQYK
+248 LSLQRDKFGLDAQYK
-263 LVNGNSYGESSRI
+263 YVNGNSYGESSRI
-276 ANHPLGNNRIHYNDE
+276 ANHPLGNNRVYYNDE

-299 THDYRLG
+299 THNYRLG
-306 MNYAFSKNH
+306 MNYTFSKNNL
-315 RLDVA
+315 LDVA
-320 YTGQW
+320 YTGHW
-325 DKTNSN
+325 DKRCSNSN
-331 SRTTGSSISGMHRDS
+331 TTGSSISGMHHDS

-417 AHGWGLSYGVKGQF
+417 ANCWGLSYGVKGQF

-470 QINKAISLEA
+470 QINKAVSVEA

-529 MSNVYYS
+529 MSNVFYS

-552 YSNVN
+552 YYNVN

-568 MAFASLKPDYS
+568 MAFASLMPDYF

-609 SAIFSAGKWLNGNVF
+609 SAIFSVGKWLNGNVF

-650 LGGMASVKLCSTQDL
+650 LGGTASVKLCSTQDL

-700 GRWGLRIN
+700 GRWGLRLN

-721 VQGNQDYRM
+721 LQGNQDYRM
-730 KINYSWA
+730 KINYNWA

-748 GYKEKTVKEVD
+748 GYKEKSIKKVD

>member
-1 MFRVTECTFRVT
+1 MVNKIFLLGLFL
-13 ECTFRDTEWP
+13 
-23 FRDTEWRFIINIKQN
+23 
-38 YLSQNKSDVCTCF
+38 LSVANVKAQT
-51 YINFSY
+51 
-57 ICGDYIQ
+57 
-64 NKKLIK
+64 
-70 MNKFFLTSLLVAAAI
+70 LTQ
-85 TANAQDNTTKDSLT
+85 TDSLT
-99 METMMHNI
+99 METMLHNL

-148 IPGVSNATGNISF
+148 IPGVSDATGSISF
-161 SGNEVTLIINGQATT
+161 SGNEVTLIVNGQATT
-176 LTQEQLAERLKAMP
+176 LTQEQLTERLKAMP
-190 ATQLAKAEVMLS
+190 AAQLAKAEVMLS

-221 AGTNQLSGQIIGG
+221 AGTNQLSGQVIGG
-234 LVQTKYAKG
+234 MKQSKYAKG

-248 LSMQRGKFGLDAQYK
+248 LSLQRGKFGLDAQYK
-263 LVNGNSYGESSRI
+263 YVNGNSYGESSRI
-276 ANHPLGNNRIHYNDE
+276 ANHPLGNNRVYYNDE

-299 THDYRLG
+299 THNYRLG

-320 YTGQW
+320 YTGHW
-325 DKTNSN
+325 DKRCSNSN
-331 SRTTGSSISGMHRDS
+331 TTGSSISGMHHDS

-353 DVNYALP
+353 DVNYSLP

-365 SGSYT
+365 NGSYT

-382 TITTENKNETERNL
+382 TMHTDESMQETERNL

-443 DGSVLPDGTSSV
+443 DGTIQPNGTSSV
-455 DLNERIWNIYAGFSK
+455 DNNERIWNIYAGFSK
-470 QINKAISLEA
+470 QINKAISVEA

-529 MSNVYYS
+529 MSNVFYS
-536 STYTEIHGNP
+536 STYSEIHGNP

-552 YSNVN
+552 YYNVN

-568 MAFASLKPDYS
+568 MAFASLKPDYF
-579 VQLPYQTTDRM
+579 VQLPYQTTERM

-597 NFDYSNSFGLQA
+597 NFDYSNSYGLQA
-609 SAIFSAGKWLNGNVF
+609 SVIFNAGKWLNGNVF
-624 AVGTYKHDKSSHF
+624 AVGTYKHDKNSNF
-637 FDLPFNRKKLSVR
+637 FDLPFNRKKLSVI
-650 LGGMASVKLCSTQDL
+650 LGGTASIKLCQTQDL
-665 RLILNPFIQS
+665 RLILNPFYQT
-675 KAIQGVYDISPI
+675 KAIQGVYDISPV

-700 GRWGLRIN
+700 GKWGLRLN
-708 GNNIFNNKYDTRS
+708 GSNIFNNLYDTRS

-730 KINYSWA
+730 KINYNWA

-748 GYKEKTVKEVD
+748 GYKEKNVKAVD

>member
-1 MFRVTECTFRVT
+1 MDNKVFLLGLFLLSVANVKAQTQT
-13 ECTFRDTEWP
+13 
-23 FRDTEWRFIINIKQN
+23 QN
-38 YLSQNKSDVCTCF
+38 
-51 YINFSY
+51 
-57 ICGDYIQ
+57 
-64 NKKLIK
+64 
-70 MNKFFLTSLLVAAAI
+70 
-85 TANAQDNTTKDSLT
+85 DSLT
-99 METMMHNI
+99 MENMMHNL
-107 PEVMVKGSR
+107 PEIMVKGSR

-148 IPGVSNATGNISF
+148 IPGVSDATGSISF

-176 LTQEQLAERLKAMP
+176 LTQEQLTERLKAMP
-190 ATQLAKAEVMLS
+190 AAQLAKAEVMLS

-234 LVQTKYAKG
+234 MRQNKYANE
-243 FGDLY
+243 FGNLY
-248 LSMQRGKFGLDAQYK
+248 LSLQRGKFGLDAQYK
-263 LVNGNSYGESSRI
+263 YVNGNSYGESSRI
-276 ANHPLGNNRIHYNDE
+276 ANHPLGNNRVYYNDE

-320 YTGQW
+320 YTGHW
-325 DKTNSN
+325 DKTCSNSN
-331 SRTTGSSISGMHRDS
+331 TTGSSISGMHHDS

-353 DVNYALP
+353 DVNYSLP

-365 SGSYT
+365 NGSYT

-382 TITTENKNETERNL
+382 TMHMDESMPETERNL

-443 DGSVLPDGTSSV
+443 DGTIQPNGTSSV
-455 DLNERIWNIYAGFSK
+455 DNNERIWNIYAGFSK

-529 MSNVYYS
+529 MSSVFYS

-552 YSNVN
+552 YYNVN

-568 MAFASLKPDYS
+568 MAFASLKPDYF
-579 VQLPYQTTDRM
+579 VQLPYQTTERM

-597 NFDYSNSFGLQA
+597 NFDYSNSYGLQA
-609 SAIFSAGKWLNGNVF
+609 SVIFNAGKWLNGNVF
-624 AVGTYKHDKSSHF
+624 AVGTYKHDKSSNF
-637 FDLPFNRKKLSVR
+637 FDLPFNRKKLSVI
-650 LGGMASVKLCSTQDL
+650 LGGTASVKLCNTQDL
-665 RLILNPFIQS
+665 RLILNPFFQS

-687 FRMNAKLQWSSHD
+687 FRMNAKLQWTSHD
-700 GRWGLRIN
+700 EKWGLRIN
-708 GNNIFNNKYDTRS
+708 GNNIFNNLYDTRS

-730 KINYSWA
+730 KVNYNWA

>member
-1 MFRVTECTFRVT
+1 MANKIFLLGLFL
-13 ECTFRDTEWP
+13 
-23 FRDTEWRFIINIKQN
+23 
-38 YLSQNKSDVCTCF
+38 LSVANVKAQT
-51 YINFSY
+51 
-57 ICGDYIQ
+57 
-64 NKKLIK
+64 
-70 MNKFFLTSLLVAAAI
+70 LTQ
-85 TANAQDNTTKDSLT
+85 TDSLT
-99 METMMHNI
+99 METMLHNL

-148 IPGVSNATGNISF
+148 IPGVSDATGSISF

-176 LTQEQLAERLKAMP
+176 LTQEQLTERLKAMP
-190 ATQLAKAEVMLS
+190 AAQLAKVEVMLS

-234 LVQTKYAKG
+234 FEQNKYAKG

-248 LSMQRGKFGLDAQYK
+248 LSLQRGKFGLDAQYK
-263 LVNGNSYGESSRI
+263 YVNGNSYGESSLI
-276 ANHPLGNNRIHYNDE
+276 ANHPLGNNRVYYNDE

-325 DKTNSN
+325 DKTSSN
-331 SRTTGSSISGMHRDS
+331 NHTTGSSISGMHLDS

-353 DVNYALP
+353 DVNYSLP

-365 SGSYT
+365 NGSYT

-382 TITTENKNETERNL
+382 TMHTDESMPETERNL

-443 DGSVLPDGTSSV
+443 DGTIQPNGTSSV
-455 DLNERIWNIYAGFSK
+455 DNNERIWNIYAGFSK
-470 QINKAISLEA
+470 QINKAFSLEA

-529 MSNVYYS
+529 MSNVFYS
-536 STYTEIHGNP
+536 STYSEIHGNP
-546 DLKPFS
+546 DLKPYS
-552 YSNVN
+552 YYNVN

-568 MAFASLKPDYS
+568 MAFASLKPDYF

-597 NFDYSNSFGLQA
+597 NFDYSNSYGLQA
-609 SAIFSAGKWLNGNVF
+609 SVIFNAGKWLNGNVF
-624 AVGTYKHDKSSHF
+624 AVGTYKHDKSSNF
-637 FDLPFNRKKLSVR
+637 FDLPFNRKKLSVI
-650 LGGMASVKLCSTQDL
+650 LGGTASVKLCNTQDL
-665 RLILNPFIQS
+665 RLILNPFFQS

-687 FRMNAKLQWSSHD
+687 FSMNAKLQWSSHD
-700 GRWGLRIN
+700 GKWGLRLN
-708 GNNIFNNKYDTRS
+708 GSNIFNNLYDTRS

-730 KINYSWA
+730 KINYNWA

-748 GYKEKTVKEVD
+748 GYKEKNVKAVD

>member
-1 MFRVTECTFRVT
+1 MVNKIFLLGLFL
-13 ECTFRDTEWP
+13 
-23 FRDTEWRFIINIKQN
+23 
-38 YLSQNKSDVCTCF
+38 LSVANVKAQT
-51 YINFSY
+51 
-57 ICGDYIQ
+57 
-64 NKKLIK
+64 
-70 MNKFFLTSLLVAAAI
+70 LTH
-85 TANAQDNTTKDSLT
+85 TDSLT
-99 METMMHNI
+99 MENMMHNL

-148 IPGVSNATGNISF
+148 IPGISDATGSISF
-161 SGNEVTLIINGQATT
+161 SGNEVTLIVNGQATT
-176 LTQEQLAERLKAMP
+176 LTQEQLTERLKAMP
-190 ATQLAKAEVMLS
+190 AAQLAKAEVMLS

-221 AGTNQLSGQIIGG
+221 AGTNQLSGQVIGG
-234 LVQTKYAKG
+234 MKQSKYAKG

-248 LSMQRGKFGLDAQYK
+248 LSLQRGKFGLDAQYK
-263 LVNGNSYGESSRI
+263 YVNGNSYGESSRI
-276 ANHPLGNNRIHYNDE
+276 ANHPLGNNRVYYNDE
-291 TGQKSFGI
+291 NGQKSFGI
-299 THDYRLG
+299 THNYRLG

-320 YTGQW
+320 YTGHW
-325 DKTNSN
+325 DKRCSNSN
-331 SRTTGSSISGMHRDS
+331 TTGSSISGMHHDS

-353 DVNYALP
+353 DVNYSLP

-365 SGSYT
+365 NGSYT

-382 TITTENKNETERNL
+382 TMHTDESMPETERNL

-443 DGSVLPDGTSSV
+443 DGTIQPNGTSSV
-455 DLNERIWNIYAGFSK
+455 DNNERIWNIYAGFSK
-470 QINKAISLEA
+470 QINKAISVEA

-529 MSNVYYS
+529 MSNVFYS
-536 STYTEIHGNP
+536 STYSEIHGNP
-546 DLKPFS
+546 DLNPFS
-552 YSNVN
+552 YYNVN

-568 MAFASLKPDYS
+568 MAFASLKPDYF
-579 VQLPYQTTDRM
+579 VQLPYQTTERM

-597 NFDYSNSFGLQA
+597 NFDYSNSYGLQA
-609 SAIFSAGKWLNGNVF
+609 SVIFNAGKWLNGNVF
-624 AVGTYKHDKSSHF
+624 AVGTYKHDKSCNF
-637 FDLPFNRKKLSVR
+637 FDLPFDRKKLSVI
-650 LGGMASVKLCSTQDL
+650 LGGTASVKLSSTQDL
-665 RLILNPFIQS
+665 RLILNPFYQT
-675 KAIQGVYDISPI
+675 KAIQGVYDISPV
-687 FRMNAKLQWSSHD
+687 FRMDAKLQWSSHD
-700 GRWGLRIN
+700 GKWGVRLN
-708 GNNIFNNKYDTRS
+708 GSNIFNNRFDTRS

-730 KINYSWA
+730 KINYNWA

-748 GYKEKTVKEVD
+748 GYKEKNVKAVD

>member
-1 MFRVTECTFRVT
+1 MANKIFLLGLFL
-13 ECTFRDTEWP
+13 
-23 FRDTEWRFIINIKQN
+23 
-38 YLSQNKSDVCTCF
+38 LSVANVKAQT
-51 YINFSY
+51 
-57 ICGDYIQ
+57 
-64 NKKLIK
+64 
-70 MNKFFLTSLLVAAAI
+70 LTQ
-85 TANAQDNTTKDSLT
+85 TDSLT
-99 METMMHNI
+99 METMLHNL

-148 IPGVSNATGNISF
+148 IPGVSDATGSISF

-176 LTQEQLAERLKAMP
+176 LTQEQLTERLKAMP
-190 ATQLAKAEVMLS
+190 AAQLSKAEVMLS
-202 APARYHVRGMAIN
+202 VPARYHVRGMAIN

-234 LVQTKYAKG
+234 MRQNKYANE
-243 FGDLY
+243 FGNLY
-248 LSMQRGKFGLDAQYK
+248 LSLQRDKFGLDAQYK
-263 LVNGNSYGESSRI
+263 YVNGNSYGESSRI

-306 MNYAFSKNH
+306 MNYTFSKNH

-517 SSNSEFPSYWST
+517 SSDSEFPSYWST
-529 MSNVYYS
+529 MSNVFYS

-552 YSNVN
+552 YYNVN

-609 SAIFSAGKWLNGNVF
+609 SAIFNAGQWLNGNVF
-624 AVGTYKHDKSSHF
+624 VMGTYKHDKSDHF
-637 FDLPFNRKKLSVR
+637 FDLPFDRKKLSVV
-650 LGGMASVKLCSTQDL
+650 LGGTASVKLCSTQDL
-665 RLILNPFIQS
+665 RLILNPFYQT

-687 FRMNAKLQWSSHD
+687 FSMDAKLQWSSHD
-700 GRWGLRIN
+700 GRWGLRLN

-721 VQGNQDYRM
+721 VQGNQDNRM

>member
-1 MFRVTECTFRVT
+1 MANKIFLLGLFL
-13 ECTFRDTEWP
+13 
-23 FRDTEWRFIINIKQN
+23 
-38 YLSQNKSDVCTCF
+38 LSVANVKAQT
-51 YINFSY
+51 
-57 ICGDYIQ
+57 
-64 NKKLIK
+64 
-70 MNKFFLTSLLVAAAI
+70 LTQ
-85 TANAQDNTTKDSLT
+85 TDSLT
-99 METMMHNI
+99 METMLHNL

-148 IPGVSNATGNISF
+148 IPGVSDATGSISF

-190 ATQLAKAEVMLS
+190 AAQLAKAEVMLS

-234 LVQTKYAKG
+234 FEQNKYAKG

-248 LSMQRGKFGLDAQYK
+248 LSLQRGKLGLDAQYK
-263 LVNGNSYGESSRI
+263 YVNGNSYGESSLI
-276 ANHPLGNNRIHYNDE
+276 ANHPLGNNRVYYNDE

-325 DKTNSN
+325 DKTSSN
-331 SRTTGSSISGMHRDS
+331 NHTTGSSISGMHLDS

-353 DVNYALP
+353 DVNYSLP

-365 SGSYT
+365 NGSYT

-382 TITTENKNETERNL
+382 TMHTDESMPETERNL

-443 DGSVLPDGTSSV
+443 DGTIQPNGTSSV
-455 DLNERIWNIYAGFSK
+455 DNNERIWNIYAGFSK
-470 QINKAISLEA
+470 QINKAFSLEA

-529 MSNVYYS
+529 MSNVFYS
-536 STYTEIHGNP
+536 STYSEIHGNP
-546 DLKPFS
+546 DLKPYS
-552 YSNVN
+552 YYNVN

-568 MAFASLKPDYS
+568 MAFASLKPDYF

-597 NFDYSNSFGLQA
+597 NFDYSNSYGLQA
-609 SAIFSAGKWLNGNVF
+609 SVIFNAGKWLNGNVF
-624 AVGTYKHDKSSHF
+624 AVGTYKHDKSSNF
-637 FDLPFNRKKLSVR
+637 FDLPFNRKKFSVI
-650 LGGMASVKLCSTQDL
+650 LGGTASVKLCNTQDL
-665 RLILNPFIQS
+665 RLILNPFFQS

-700 GRWGLRIN
+700 GKWGLRLN
-708 GNNIFNNKYDTRS
+708 GSNIFNNLYDTRS

-730 KINYSWA
+730 KINYNWA

-748 GYKEKTVKEVD
+748 GYKEKNVKAVD

>member
-1 MFRVTECTFRVT
+1 MANKIFLLGLFL
-13 ECTFRDTEWP
+13 
-23 FRDTEWRFIINIKQN
+23 
-38 YLSQNKSDVCTCF
+38 LSVANVKAQT
-51 YINFSY
+51 
-57 ICGDYIQ
+57 
-64 NKKLIK
+64 
-70 MNKFFLTSLLVAAAI
+70 LTQ
-85 TANAQDNTTKDSLT
+85 TDSLT
-99 METMMHNI
+99 METMLHNL

-148 IPGVSNATGNISF
+148 IPGVSDATGSISF

-176 LTQEQLAERLKAMP
+176 LTQEQLTERLKAMP
-190 ATQLAKAEVMLS
+190 AAQLAKAEVMLS

-221 AGTNQLSGQIIGG
+221 AGTNQLSGQVIGG
-234 LVQTKYAKG
+234 MKQSKYAKG

-248 LSMQRGKFGLDAQYK
+248 LSLQRGKFGLDAQYK
-263 LVNGNSYGESSRI
+263 YVNGNSYGESSRI
-276 ANHPLGNNRIHYNDE
+276 ANHPLGNNRVYYNDE

-299 THDYRLG
+299 THNYRLG

-320 YTGQW
+320 YTGHW
-325 DKTNSN
+325 DKRCSNSN
-331 SRTTGSSISGMHRDS
+331 TTGSSISGMHHDS

-353 DVNYALP
+353 DVNYSLP

-365 SGSYT
+365 NGSYT

-382 TITTENKNETERNL
+382 TMHTDESMSETERNL

-455 DLNERIWNIYAGFSK
+455 DLNERIWNLYAGFSK
-470 QINKAISLEA
+470 QINKTLSLEA

-529 MSNVYYS
+529 MSNVFYS
-536 STYTEIHGNP
+536 STYSEIHGNP

-552 YSNVN
+552 YYNVN

-568 MAFASLKPDYS
+568 MAFASLKPDYF
-579 VQLPYQTTDRM
+579 VQLPYQTTECM

-597 NFDYSNSFGLQA
+597 NFDYSNSYGLQA
-609 SAIFSAGKWLNGNVF
+609 SVIFNAGKWLNGNVF
-624 AVGTYKHDKSSHF
+624 AVGTYKHDKSSNF
-637 FDLPFNRKKLSVR
+637 FDLPFNRKKFSVI
-650 LGGMASVKLCSTQDL
+650 LGGTASVKLCNTQDL
-665 RLILNPFIQS
+665 RLILNPFYQT

-700 GRWGLRIN
+700 GKWGLRLN
-708 GNNIFNNKYDTRS
+708 GSNIFNNLYDTRS

-730 KINYSWA
+730 KINYNWA

-748 GYKEKTVKEVD
+748 GYKEKNVKAVD

>member
-1 MFRVTECTFRVT
+1 
-13 ECTFRDTEWP
+13 
-23 FRDTEWRFIINIKQN
+23 
-38 YLSQNKSDVCTCF
+38 
-51 YINFSY
+51 
-57 ICGDYIQ
+57 
-64 NKKLIK
+64 

-136 LPADNAYEALTR
+136 LPADNAYEALTH

-161 SGNEVTLIINGQATT
+161 SGNEVTLIVNGQATT

-190 ATQLAKAEVMLS
+190 AAQLAKAEVMLS

-276 ANHPLGNNRIHYNDE
+276 ANHPLGNNRVYYNDE

-299 THDYRLG
+299 THNYRLG

-320 YTGQW
+320 YTGHW
-325 DKTNSN
+325 DKRCSNSN
-331 SRTTGSSISGMHRDS
+331 TTGSSISGMHHDS

-353 DVNYALP
+353 DVNYSLP

-365 SGSYT
+365 NGSYT

-382 TITTENKNETERNL
+382 TMHTDESMPETERNL

-443 DGSVLPDGTSSV
+443 DGTIQPNGTSSV
-455 DLNERIWNIYAGFSK
+455 DNNERIWNIYAGFNK
-470 QINKAISLEA
+470 QINKAISVEA

-529 MSNVYYS
+529 MSNVFYS
-536 STYTEIHGNP
+536 STYSEIHGNP

-552 YSNVN
+552 YYNVN

-568 MAFASLKPDYS
+568 MAFASLKPDYF
-579 VQLPYQTTDRM
+579 VQLPYQTTERM

-597 NFDYSNSFGLQA
+597 NFDYSNSYGLQA
-609 SAIFSAGKWLNGNVF
+609 SVIFNAGKWLNGNVF
-624 AVGTYKHDKSSHF
+624 AVGTYKHDKSSNF
-637 FDLPFNRKKLSVR
+637 FDLPFNRKKLSVI
-650 LGGMASVKLCSTQDL
+650 LGGTASIKLCQTQDL
-665 RLILNPFIQS
+665 RLILNPFYQT

-700 GRWGLRIN
+700 GKWGLRLN
-708 GNNIFNNKYDTRS
+708 GSNIFNNLYDTRS

-730 KINYSWA
+730 KINYNWA

-748 GYKEKTVKEVD
+748 GYKEKNVKAVD

>member
-1 MFRVTECTFRVT
+1 
-13 ECTFRDTEWP
+13 
-23 FRDTEWRFIINIKQN
+23 
-38 YLSQNKSDVCTCF
+38 
-51 YINFSY
+51 
-57 ICGDYIQ
+57 
-64 NKKLIK
+64 

-161 SGNEVTLIINGQATT
+161 SGNEVTLIVNGQATT

-190 ATQLAKAEVMLS
+190 AAQLAKAEVMLS

-299 THDYRLG
+299 THNYRLG

-325 DKTNSN
+325 DKTCSN
-331 SRTTGSSISGMHRDS
+331 SRTTGSSISGMHHDS

-353 DVNYALP
+353 DVNYSLP
-360 FGLTL
+360 FGLSL
-365 SGSYT
+365 NGSYT

-377 QALDG
+377 QVLDG
-382 TITTENKNETERNL
+382 TMTTENKNETERNL
-396 TSGSEQTINK
+396 TSGNEQTINK
-406 WMFTADQTHSL
+406 WMFTANQTHSL

-443 DGSVLPDGTSSV
+443 DGTILPDGTSSV
-455 DLNERIWNIYAGFSK
+455 DNNERIWNIYAGFSK
-470 QINKAISLEA
+470 QINKALSLEA

-529 MSNVYYS
+529 MSNVFYS

-552 YSNVN
+552 YYNVN

-568 MAFASLKPDYS
+568 MAFANLKPDYF

-597 NFDYSNSFGLQA
+597 NFDFSNSYGLQA

-624 AVGTYKHDKSSHF
+624 AVGTYKHDKSCNF
-637 FDLPFNRKKLSVR
+637 FDLPFNRKKLSVI
-650 LGGMASVKLCSTQDL
+650 LGGTASVKLCSTQDL
-665 RLILNPFIQS
+665 RLILNPFYQT
-675 KAIQGVYDISPI
+675 KAIQGVYDISPV

-700 GRWGLRIN
+700 GKWGVRLN
-708 GNNIFNNKYDTRS
+708 GNNIFNNRFDTRS

-730 KINYSWA
+730 KINYNWA

>member
-1 MFRVTECTFRVT
+1 MVNKIFLLGLFL
-13 ECTFRDTEWP
+13 
-23 FRDTEWRFIINIKQN
+23 
-38 YLSQNKSDVCTCF
+38 LSVANVKAQT
-51 YINFSY
+51 
-57 ICGDYIQ
+57 
-64 NKKLIK
+64 
-70 MNKFFLTSLLVAAAI
+70 LTH
-85 TANAQDNTTKDSLT
+85 TDSLT
-99 METMMHNI
+99 MENMMHNL

-148 IPGVSNATGNISF
+148 IPGISDATGSISF
-161 SGNEVTLIINGQATT
+161 SGNEVTLIVNGQATT
-176 LTQEQLAERLKAMP
+176 LTQEQLTERLKAMP
-190 ATQLAKAEVMLS
+190 AAQLAKAEVMLS

-221 AGTNQLSGQIIGG
+221 AGTNQLSGQVIGG
-234 LVQTKYAKG
+234 MKQSKYAKG

-248 LSMQRGKFGLDAQYK
+248 LSLQRDKFGLDAQYK
-263 LVNGNSYGESSRI
+263 YVNGNSYGESSRI
-276 ANHPLGNNRIHYNDE
+276 ANHPLGNNRVYYNDE

-299 THDYRLG
+299 THNYRLG

-320 YTGQW
+320 YTGHW
-325 DKTNSN
+325 DKRCSNSN
-331 SRTTGSSISGMHRDS
+331 TTGSSISGMHHDS

-353 DVNYALP
+353 DVNYSLP

-365 SGSYT
+365 NGSYT

-382 TITTENKNETERNL
+382 TMHTDESMPETERNL

-443 DGSVLPDGTSSV
+443 DGTIQPNGTSSV
-455 DLNERIWNIYAGFSK
+455 DNNERIWNIYAGFSK
-470 QINKAISLEA
+470 QINKAISVEA

-529 MSNVYYS
+529 MSNVFYS
-536 STYTEIHGNP
+536 STYSEIHGNP

-552 YSNVN
+552 YYNVN

-568 MAFASLKPDYS
+568 MAFASLKPDYF
-579 VQLPYQTTDRM
+579 VQLPYQTTERM

-597 NFDYSNSFGLQA
+597 NFDYSNSYGLQA
-609 SAIFSAGKWLNGNVF
+609 SVIFNAGKWLNGNVF
-624 AVGTYKHDKSSHF
+624 AVGTYKHDKSCNF
-637 FDLPFNRKKLSVR
+637 FDLPFDRKKLSVI
-650 LGGMASVKLCSTQDL
+650 LGGTASVKLSSTQDL
-665 RLILNPFIQS
+665 RLILNPFYQT
-675 KAIQGVYDISPI
+675 KAIQGVYDISPV
-687 FRMNAKLQWSSHD
+687 FRMDAKLQWSSHD
-700 GRWGLRIN
+700 GKWGVRLN
-708 GNNIFNNKYDTRS
+708 GSNIFNNRFDTRS

-730 KINYSWA
+730 KINYNWA

-748 GYKEKTVKEVD
+748 GYKEKNVKAVD